1 MKVLLAED
9 SRSNQMLIKAY
20 VEDAGH
26 KVVTANDGQ
35 EAIDMFI
42 KHKPDLV
49 ILDVEMP
56 IKNGIVAALEIRQ
69 ITDKEGDWVP
79 IVFLSGMSDSADIA
93 KGIDAGGD
101 DYLVKPVD
109 AIVLNAKLK
118 AMERIADMRHQ
129 LHKANLELKLMAVKD
144 GLTGL
149 SNRRHFDEVLLKE
162 IRRSVR
168 LNMPISLILCDIDF
182 FKPFNDHY
190 GHQGGDDCLKSVAKA
205 LQAVIKRPGDVL
217 ARYGGEEFAVILPE
231 TPAQGAMAIAEEMK
245 QTMKKLNIP
254 HAYSSVENYV
264 TLSLGVTSLDSLTQD
279 ADVIV
284 RTLIEQSDKALY
296 QAKAAGKNQALLF
309 NGA

>member
-1 MKVLLAED
+1 
-9 SRSNQMLIKAY
+9 
-20 VEDAGH
+20 
-26 KVVTANDGQ
+26 
-35 EAIDMFI
+35 
-42 KHKPDLV
+42 
-49 ILDVEMP
+49 
-56 IKNGIVAALEIRQ
+56 
-69 ITDKEGDWVP
+69 
-79 IVFLSGMSDSADIA
+79 
-93 KGIDAGGD
+93 
-101 DYLVKPVD
+101 
-109 AIVLNAKLK
+109 
-118 AMERIADMRHQ
+118 
-129 LHKANLELKLMAVKD
+129 
-144 GLTGL
+144 
-149 SNRRHFDEVLLKE
+149 
-162 IRRSVR
+162 
-168 LNMPISLILCDIDF
+168 MPISLILCDIDF

-279 ADVIV
+279 AEVIV

-296 QAKAAGKNQALLF
+296 QAKAAGKNQALLY